1 MHRTS
6 RRVIKVLLVLV
17 ASTSVVLAGLFLSMK
32 YAPRHVPTGQAGLV
46 TLGPDSLP
54 AFRDAFNAAE
64 GEVRILALLS
74 PT

>member
-17 ASTSVVLAGLFLSMK
+17 ASTCFALAGLFLWMK
-32 YAPRHVPTGQAGLV
+32 LAPRHVPAGQAKLV

-64 GEVRILALLS
+64 GEVRVLAMLS